1 MPPSSTGRLRVFFS
15 KGSLRGYFV
24 EVPKDQHVSDTKPD
38 SYYYDL
44 MVPIYCLAVEE
55 IDETVGLIVKAG
67 GLLL

>member
-1 MPPSSTGRLRVFFS
+1 
-15 KGSLRGYFV
+15 
-24 EVPKDQHVSDTKPD
+24 VPKDQHVSDTKPD